1 MLYSKELLIELV
13 KINMEEG
20 FADRGV
26 EILEG
31 TYLDSYIESKLP
43 EVMAQ
48 VYMTS
53 PAILLPQVDASTTL
67 KPVKHQ
73 NGSGEITLP
82 KDMLRFT
89 RLKMKGWD
97 KAVTRMQDAS
107 STTATLQE
115 NPYTMAGRAKPVVV
129 MTNGGNGDKILRYY
143 SLPPEVRVHEIEEA
157 LYVKVPDLSTPVE
170 ISEYLLPSI
179 TYLTASTV
187 FEILGDVQR
196 AALMRTRLAE

>member
-20 FADRGV
+20 FADNGV
-26 EILEG
+26 ERIEG
-31 TYLDSYIESKLP
+31 CTLDSYIESKLP

-48 VYMTS
+48 VYMSS
-53 PAILLPQVDASTTL
+53 PAIFLPQVDASATL
-67 KPVKHQ
+67 KPVKYQ

-97 KAVTRMQDAS
+97 KAVTKMQDSS
-107 STTATLQE
+107 STVAMLQE
-115 NPYTMAGRAKPVVV
+115 NPFTMAGRAKPVVV
-129 MTNGGNGDKILRYY
+129 MTNASNGDKILRYY

-179 TYLTASTV
+179 TYLTAATV
-187 FEILGDVQR
+187 FEILGEVQR
-196 AALMRTRLAE
+196 AALMRMRLAE